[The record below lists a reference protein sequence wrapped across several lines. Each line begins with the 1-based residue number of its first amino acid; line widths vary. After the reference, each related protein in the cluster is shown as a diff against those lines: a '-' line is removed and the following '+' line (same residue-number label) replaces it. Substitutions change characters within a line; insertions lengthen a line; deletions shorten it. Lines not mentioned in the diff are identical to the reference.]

1 MSSEALALIVT
12 AASLG
17 CFHTVLGPDHYLP
30 FVVMAR
36 TGRWSLAK
44 TTWVTVLCGFGHV
57 GSSVLLGMVGIAF
70 GIGLTRVEV
79 TEGFRGDVAAWALIA
94 FGLVYCIW
102 GVRRAVRNRPHT
114 HWHLHADAT
123 GHLHTHVHTDEHL
136 HIHDAEAASN
146 LTPWILFTIF
156 VLGPCEPLIPL
167 LMYPAAKASLWG
179 LALVTMIFGG
189 ATILTMLGIVLTC
202 SLGVA
207 RLPLGRLDR
216 YSHAFAGAAIFACGV
231 AIESFGL

>member
-1 MSSEALALIVT
+1 MSSEVLALMVT

-17 CFHTVLGPDHYLP
+17 WFHTVLGPDHYLP

-36 TGRWSLAK
+36 TGKWSLAK
-44 TTWVTVLCGFGHV
+44 TMWVTVLCGLGHV
-57 GSSVLLGMVGIAF
+57 GSSVLLGMVGIAL
-70 GIGLTRVEV
+70 GIGLTRVEA
-79 TEGFRGDVAAWALIA
+79 TEGFRGEVAAWALIA
-94 FGLVYCIW
+94 FGLVYCVW
-102 GVRRAVRNRPHT
+102 GLRRAVRNRPHR

-123 GHLHTHVHTDEHL
+123 GHVHTHVHSDEHL
-136 HIHDAEAASN
+136 HIHDAESASN
-146 LTPWILFTIF
+146 VTPWILFMIF

-179 LALVTMIFGG
+179 LGLVTVIFSG
-189 ATILTMLGIVLTC
+189 ATILTMLGIVLIC

-207 RLPLGRLDR
+207 QIPLSRLDR
-216 YSHAFAGAAIFACGV
+216 YSHAFGGAAIFACGV